1 MTSPPDPLSAMRRG
15 GTTGDSH
22 SPSPEV
28 RTPGASPGRLS
39 LNQITAERAS
49 LEQAVD
55 ACARHGIPYIAVW
68 RHKLAETG
76 LDRAVRLVRDAAL
89 RVSSVCRGGMFPA
102 ATRAER
108 EARIEDNRRA
118 VDEAAALGAEILI
131 LVCGAAPPPDR
142 DIAAA
147 RRMVA
152 DGIAELAPYA
162 AERGVRLGIEP
173 LHPAFAAERSCI
185 TTLAEA
191 RCLAERFDPATVGVV
206 ADVYHVW
213 WDPELYGEIARAAG
227 RLVGFH
233 VSDWLVP
240 MENVLMGRGM
250 MGDGVIELRRI
261 RAAVEG
267 AGYAGPIEV
276 EIFNE
281 EIWRMPLDTLLPL
294 IKERYV
300 TCV

>member
-1 MTSPPDPLSAMRRG
+1 
-15 GTTGDSH
+15 
-22 SPSPEV
+22 
-28 RTPGASPGRLS
+28 
-39 LNQITAERAS
+39 
-49 LEQAVD
+49 
-55 ACARHGIPYIAVW
+55 
-68 RHKLAETG
+68 
-76 LDRAVRLVRDAAL
+76 
-89 RVSSVCRGGMFPA
+89 MFPA
-102 ATRAER
+102 ATPAER

-118 VDEAAALGAEILI
+118 VDEAAALGAEVLV
-131 LVCGAAPPPDR
+131 LVCGAAPPRDT

-147 RRMVA
+147 RHMVA

-173 LHPAFAAERSCI
+173 MHPAFAAERSCI

-191 RCLAERFDPATVGVV
+191 RCLAERFDPAVVGLV
-206 ADVYHVW
+206 ADVYHIW

-227 RLVGFH
+227 RFVGFH

-261 RAAVEG
+261 RAAVEH

-281 EIWRMPLDTLLPL
+281 AVWSTPLDTLLPL